1 MSEYS
6 VSPESGDASAAN
18 AQFDAAGLQ
27 QLMNDIKAKQSLGLA
42 ILGGLV
48 ASIIGAIL
56 WAIISYAT
64 GYKIGFV
71 AIGVGFLV
79 GFAVRFCG
87 KGLTMPFGIVGA
99 LLALFGCVLGNFLM
113 VVIVS
118 SQVEGVALSTILG
131 YVATSPG
138 VILEVM
144 KETFS
149 PMDLVFYAI
158 AVYEGYRFSFYQ
170 LTEDEIASLRR
181 TQAPLPPLPPTDT
194 K

>member
-6 VSPESGDASAAN
+6 ISPESGNTSTEN
-18 AQFDAAGLQ
+18 AQFDAARIQ
-27 QLMNDIKAKQSLGLA
+27 RLMDDIKSKQSIGLA

-48 ASIIGAIL
+48 A
-56 WAIISYAT
+56 AIIAAIAWGFITYAT

-99 LLALFGCVLGNFLM
+99 LLALFGCVLGNFLT
-113 VVIVS
+113 VVIVAS
-118 SQVEGVALSTILG
+118 KLDGFSAVLSYI
-131 YVATSPG
+131 AASPS
-138 VILEVM
+138 VIFEVM
-144 KETFS
+144 TATFS

-158 AVYEGYRFSFYQ
+158 AVYEGYRFSFYE
-170 LTEDEIASLRR
+170 LNEDEIASLRSS
-181 TQAPLPPLPPTDT
+181 QAPPPLPSTPPEAG